1 MSSSQD
7 GLGVEDARA
16 LVPLPR
22 VGDKVGRFRVQS
34 EVAAGGMAVVYA
46 ARSEFRG
53 GSGRPVALKVLLPS
67 LAIDPALSSSFLE
80 EGRIASHIEHPNVVE
95 LLDVFEDAGRMVLVM
110 ELLRGRSLSQL
121 HARALRAGTPLPLG
135 ALFSGLAA
143 CAEGLHAAH
152 EAVDASGAPL
162 GVVHR
167 DVSPSNVHVGWDG
180 RVKVLDFGIAVTRDR
195 SSTTRVGEV
204 KGKLAYLAPEQVR
217 GQPIDRRVDVWAM
230 GVMIWQLC
238 ARRWL
243 FKGNDARE
251 TFDRILGQE
260 IRPLAAVAPDVP
272 PAVSEIVGRCLR
284 RDRDERVSSCAEV
297 ARVLRAAAAELGG
310 DERQLGTI
318 ACDLFAHEREA
329 EATALRELPRSED
342 GISSSQV
349 RGIVPHEQGT
359 RTSPSAQVPTPRLS
373 PPRALAALALL
384 AAVAFA
390 ATWLAVPP
398 PSPSAPTPASGAT
411 AGSPE
416 APPAPI
422 PPAPGGPS
430 LTGSPEPGPAPPPE
444 ARESDAD
451 GSEAMGPAAAEL
463 APPAAAE
470 APEPAA
476 RSRRR
481 VRGRR
486 PAPRAGES
494 ASEGPEEA
502 DPEVLLDNPY

>member
-67 LAIDPALSSSFLE
+67 LAVDPALSSSFLE

-95 LLDVFEDAGRMVLVM
+95 LLDVFEDEGRMVLVM

-121 HARALRAGTPLPLG
+121 HTRALRAGTPLPLG
-135 ALFSGLAA
+135 ALFAGIAS

-204 KGKLAYLAPEQVR
+204 KGKIAYLAPEQVR

-251 TFDRILGQE
+251 TFDRLLGQE
-260 IRPLAAVAPDVP
+260 IRPLSSVAPEVP
-272 PAVSEIVGRCLR
+272 PAVSELVTRCLR
-284 RDRDERVSSCAEV
+284 RERDERVSSCAEI

-310 DERQLGTI
+310 DERQLGAI

-329 EATALRELPRSED
+329 EATALRELPRAED

-349 RGIVPHEQGT
+349 RGIVPDEGGT
-359 RTSPSAQVPTPRLS
+359 RTEPSAPAHASRRPLG
-373 PPRALAALALL
+373 RALVALALL
-384 AAVAFA
+384 GVLVFVGTWLLLPAPPVPASASA
-390 ATWLAVPP
+390 ATAV
-398 PSPSAPTPASGAT
+398 PSPSPTASASAAGPEPSPSGASGSVASTPAA
-411 AGSPE
+411 PE
-416 APPAPI
+416 ETEAA
-422 PPAPGGPS
+422 AAS
-430 LTGSPEPGPAPPPE
+430 EEPGFASTPPPDPE
-444 ARESDAD
+444 DRPAR
-451 GSEAMGPAAAEL
+451 
-463 APPAAAE
+463 
-470 APEPAA
+470 A
-476 RSRRR
+476 RDRVRRR
-481 VRGRR
+481 RGR
-486 PAPRAGES
+486 PRAGETS
-494 ASEGPEEA
+494 AEGPVEA

>member
-67 LAIDPALSSSFLE
+67 LAVDPALSSSFLE

-95 LLDVFEDAGRMVLVM
+95 LLDVFEEEGRMVLVM

-121 HARALRAGTPLPLG
+121 HAKALRAGTPLPLG

-152 EAVDASGAPL
+152 EAVDASGSPL

-204 KGKLAYLAPEQVR
+204 KGKIAYLAPEQVR

-243 FKGNDARE
+243 FKGSDPRE
-251 TFDRILGQE
+251 TFDRLLGQE
-260 IRPLAAVAPDVP
+260 IRPLSSVAPEVP
-272 PAVSEIVGRCLR
+272 AAVSELVARCLC
-284 RDRDERVSSCAEV
+284 RDRDERVSSCAEI
-297 ARVLRAAAAELGG
+297 AGVLRAAAAELGG
-310 DERQLGTI
+310 DERQLGAI
-318 ACDLFAHEREA
+318 ACDLFAHERDA
-329 EATALRELPRSED
+329 EATALRELPRLED

-349 RGIVPHEQGT
+349 RGIVPDEGGT
-359 RTSPSAQVPTPRLS
+359 RTEPSAPVH
-373 PPRALAALALL
+373 PPRRSLRHAVAALALIG
-384 AAVAFA
+384 VVVFA
-390 ATWLAVPP
+390 GTWLVLP
-398 PSPSAPTPASGAT
+398 
-411 AGSPE
+411 
-416 APPAPI
+416 PPAPL
-422 PPAPGGPS
+422 P
-430 LTGSPEPGPAPPPE
+430 PAPPPP
-444 ARESDAD
+444 ALPS
-451 GSEAMGPAAAEL
+451 GPAAATSPVPVADPVPSRSDAPPPPASPPP
-463 APPAAAE
+463 APPASEDDAAE
-470 APEPAA
+470 GPLFAPPPVPDGEERPA
-476 RSRRR
+476 RDRRR
-481 VRGRR
+481 VRRR
-486 PAPRAGES
+486 RNTRPGGAP
-494 ASEGPEEA
+494 SEAPSPA